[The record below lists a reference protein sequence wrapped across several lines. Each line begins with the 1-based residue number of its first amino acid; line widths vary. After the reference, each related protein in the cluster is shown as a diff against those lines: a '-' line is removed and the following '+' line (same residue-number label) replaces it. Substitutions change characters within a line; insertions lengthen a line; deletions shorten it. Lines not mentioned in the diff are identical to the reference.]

1 MTDSNKIQ
9 APGLP
14 RQHGARALRRGLLWR
29 RRARGGLPLRPT
41 APWKKMLGKS
51 GKTMGKHLENTEW
64 NGIWMF
70 VCSSEKCGLKL
81 RGKNERNIGNSWK
94 FNIDI

>member
-1 MTDSNKIQ
+1 
-9 APGLP
+9 
-14 RQHGARALRRGLLWR
+14 
-29 RRARGGLPLRPT
+29 
-41 APWKKMLGKS
+41 MLGKS

-64 NGIWMF
+64 NGIWTF